1 MNIRR
6 DASELYFCL
15 AFVIS
20 KSSVSKVSVPSSK
33 RRVAD
38 VHGSRESC
46 HAIVIVKATRFFGAT
61 GVCMRHHRLRR
72 LTFLDRLSRGNPD
85 WSERCETRGGWIDG
99 VAK

>member
-46 HAIVIVKATRFFGAT
+46 HD
-61 GVCMRHHRLRR
+61 RHRKSDDILRR
-72 LTFLDRLSRGNPD
+72 YGSMHATSSSAAVDVLG
-85 WSERCETRGGWIDG
+85 
-99 VAK
+99 

>member
-33 RRVAD
+33 RHESLMFMA
-38 VHGSRESC
+38 RESL
-46 HAIVIVKATRFFGAT
+46 A
-61 GVCMRHHRLRR
+61 MR
-72 LTFLDRLSRGNPD
+72 S
-85 WSERCETRGGWIDG
+85 SS
-99 VAK
+99 